1 MGLGR
6 VRARVQ
12 CGVAAPPAAGPV
24 GRRLGEG
31 VREGE
36 ALEVLNGKAVELV
49 APEVRARCCNP
60 KYQRLQP

>member
-49 APEVRARCCNP
+49 APG
-60 KYQRLQP
+60 